1 MKIGFVGLGQ
11 MGSGI
16 AANLLKA
23 GHELSVYNRSANKAE
38 ALVAQ
43 GATLAKTPAAAAQ
56 GDVVFTMLA
65 DDSAVEAAVFGENGI
80 LGALKKGAIH
90 ASCTTISVKFSEKL
104 TEAHAKSGQRYIA
117 APVFGRPD
125 AAAAAKLFVVA
136 AGEAQTLKEVAPLFD
151 AIGQRTYVIGDKPS
165 SANLVKLSGNFL
177 LASVIESLG
186 EAMALV
192 SKGGID
198 RHVYLDL
205 LTSSLFTAPVYKT
218 YGTLIA
224 DQSGVKRSFS
234 MEEQKTKEQ
243 AQQTHPIS
251 IAEALNASMK
261 TMSSLVAKYTAA
273 VQAAATPP
281 NGEARSGTEGPGQ
294 RK

>member
-1 MKIGFVGLGQ
+1 MKIGFVGLGR

-23 GHELSVYNRSANKAE
+23 GHELSIYNRSIGKTE

-43 GATLAKTPAAAAQ
+43 GATLAKTPAAACQ

-65 DDSAVEAAVFGENGI
+65 DDAAVETVVFGETGI

-90 ASCTTISVKFSEKL
+90 VSCTTISVKFSEKL
-104 TEAHAKSGQRYIA
+104 TEAHAKAGQHYIA

-125 AAAAAKLFVVA
+125 AAVAAKLFVAA
-136 AGEAQTLKEVAPLFD
+136 AGEAQALKEVAPLFD
-151 AIGQRTYVIGDKPS
+151 VIGQRTYVVSDKPAA
-165 SANLVKLSGNFL
+165 ANLVKLSGNFL

-198 RHVYLDL
+198 RHIYLDL
-205 LTSSLFTAPVYKT
+205 LTSSLFSSPVYRT
-218 YGTLIA
+218 YGAMIA
-224 DQSGVKRSFS
+224 DQKFS
-234 MEEQKTKEQ
+234 PAGFAAPLGQKD
-243 AQQTHPIS
+243 IRL
-251 IAEALNASMK
+251 AL
-261 TMSSLVAKYTAA
+261 
-273 VQAAATPP
+273 AAADELRVPMPLASLLRDRFLTLMATG
-281 NGEARSGTEGPGQ
+281 GEKLDWSAIAGLAAKDSGQ
-294 RK
+294 

>member
-16 AANLLKA
+16 AANLLRA
-23 GHELSVYNRSANKAE
+23 GRELSVYNRSVNKAE

-43 GATLAKTPAAAAQ
+43 GATLAKTPADAAQ

-90 ASCTTISVKFSEKL
+90 VSCTTISVKFSEKL
-104 TEAHAKSGQRYIA
+104 TEAHAKAGQRYIA

-125 AAAAAKLFVVA
+125 AAAAAKLFVAA

-151 AIGQRTYVIGDKPS
+151 AIGQRTYVISDKPS
-165 SANLVKLSGNFL
+165 AANLVKLSGNFL

-192 SKGGID
+192 SKDGID

-218 YGTLIA
+218 YGALIA
-224 DQSGVKRSFS
+224 DQKFS
-234 MEEQKTKEQ
+234 PAGFAAPLGQKD
-243 AQQTHPIS
+243 IRL
-251 IAEALNASMK
+251 AL
-261 TMSSLVAKYTAA
+261 TAA
-273 VQAAATPP
+273 EDLRVPMPLASLLRDRFLTLMANGGEKLDWSAIAGLAAKD
-281 NGEARSGTEGPGQ
+281 SGQ
-294 RK
+294 

>member
-23 GHELSVYNRSANKAE
+23 GHELSIYNRSIGKTE

-43 GATLAKTPAAAAQ
+43 GATLAKTPAAACQ

-65 DDSAVEAAVFGENGI
+65 DDAAVETVVFGETGI

-90 ASCTTISVKFSEKL
+90 VSCTTISVKFSEKL
-104 TEAHAKSGQRYIA
+104 TEAHAKAGQRYIA

-125 AAAAAKLFVVA
+125 AAAAAKLFVAA
-136 AGEAQTLKEVAPLFD
+136 AGEAQALKEVAPLFD
-151 AIGQRTYVIGDKPS
+151 VIGQRTYVVSDKPAA
-165 SANLVKLSGNFL
+165 ANLVKLSGNFL

-198 RHVYLDL
+198 RHIYLDL
-205 LTSSLFTAPVYKT
+205 LTSSLFSSPVYRT
-218 YGTLIA
+218 YGAMIA
-224 DQSGVKRSFS
+224 DQKFS
-234 MEEQKTKEQ
+234 PAGFAASLGQKD
-243 AQQTHPIS
+243 IRL
-251 IAEALNASMK
+251 AL
-261 TMSSLVAKYTAA
+261 
-273 VQAAATPP
+273 AAADELRVPMPLASLLHDRFLTLMATG
-281 NGEARSGTEGPGQ
+281 GEQLDWSAIAGLAAKDSGQ
-294 RK
+294 